1 MDRDIALH
9 ENEAAIS
16 LSLTTISTTRMVTVR
31 NSRNI
36 FTWLRDEGGF
46 PVAERAIREHEV
58 GFNI

>member
-1 MDRDIALH
+1 MDRGIVLQ

-58 GFNI
+58 GFYI

>member
-1 MDRDIALH
+1 MDRDIVLH

-16 LSLTTISTTRMVTVR
+16 LSLTAISTTRMATVR

-58 GFNI
+58 GFDI